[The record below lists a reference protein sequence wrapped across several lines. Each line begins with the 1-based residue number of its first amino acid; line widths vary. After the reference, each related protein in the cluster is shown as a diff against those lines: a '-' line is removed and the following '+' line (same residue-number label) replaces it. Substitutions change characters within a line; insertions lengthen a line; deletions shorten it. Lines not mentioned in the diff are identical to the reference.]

1 METSS
6 YPVLPAQ
13 CPACEGKLV
22 VTRLQ
27 CPACGT
33 EVAGAFALS
42 RLASL
47 REPHASLLELFLRL
61 RGNMKELERALGLS
75 YPTVRA
81 RLEEALTAAGLDR
94 TVPSSA
100 SGGDRAE
107 ASPTTA
113 APDDGAVAR
122 AEILDALERGD
133 IGAADAARRLR
144 ERHKGGST

>member
-1 METSS
+1 METSP
-6 YPVLPAQ
+6 YPILPAQ
-13 CPACEGKLV
+13 CPACESKLV

-27 CPACGT
+27 CPVCGT

-94 TVPSSA
+94 TAPSSA
-100 SGGDRAE
+100 SGGDEAE
-107 ASPTTA
+107 ASPAPA
-113 APDDGAVAR
+113 APDDGAAAR
-122 AEILDALERGD
+122 AEILDALERGE